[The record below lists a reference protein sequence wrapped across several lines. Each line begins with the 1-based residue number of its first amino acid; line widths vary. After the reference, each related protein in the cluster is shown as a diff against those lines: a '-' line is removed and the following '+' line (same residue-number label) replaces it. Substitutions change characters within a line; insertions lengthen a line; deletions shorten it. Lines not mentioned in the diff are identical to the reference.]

1 MDIEVLNPTSTV
13 NMNENDLFKTIKGQK
28 KVKALREEA
37 NYKKA
42 LKKELE
48 TFRNSWSKRSKE
60 ELLEALLKIKKC
72 ELEMRFDQDTSTS
85 K

>member
-1 MDIEVLNPTSTV
+1 MTVALTSV

-28 KVKALREEA
+28 KAGVLREEA
-37 NYKKA
+37 NYQQV

-48 TFRNSWSKRSKE
+48 TFRKNWSKRSKE

-72 ELEMRFDQDTSTS
+72 ELEMRLGQDTSAP

>member
-1 MDIEVLNPTSTV
+1 MDIEFLNPASAV

-28 KVKALREEA
+28 KAKAMREEA
-37 NYKKA
+37 NYQEA

-48 TFRNSWSKRSKE
+48 AFRSSWSKRNKE

-72 ELEMRFDQDTSTS
+72 ELEMKFGLDTSNS